1 MAVENS
7 RTSPRLPS
15 PDMPEDPDDDSGELS
30 LYQEFLAER
39 EEILKHKW
47 IQSEEAGHDIGLETA
62 LVDWA
67 VNHREVW
74 KKEFQGRS
82 RS

>member
-1 MAVENS
+1 MPAKSED
-7 RTSPRLPS
+7 SPANA
-15 PDMPEDPDDDSGELS
+15 S

-47 IQSEEAGHDIGLETA
+47 IQSEEAGHDVGLETA

-67 VNHREVW
+67 VNHRESW
-74 KKEFQGRS
+74 RERQGTPARA
-82 RS
+82 

>member
-1 MAVENS
+1 MS
-7 RTSPRLPS
+7 DDL
-15 PDMPEDPDDDSGELS
+15 EDESDERS

-47 IQSEEAGHDIGLETA
+47 IQSEEAGRDIGLETA

-67 VNHREVW
+67 VNHRAKW
-74 KKEFQGRS
+74 KKEVQGRF

>member
-1 MAVENS
+1 
-7 RTSPRLPS
+7 
-15 PDMPEDPDDDSGELS
+15 MPEDPDDSSGDLS

-39 EEILKHKW
+39 EEVLKHKW

>member
-1 MAVENS
+1 
-7 RTSPRLPS
+7 
-15 PDMPEDPDDDSGELS
+15 MPEDPDDSSGDLS

>member
-1 MAVENS
+1 
-7 RTSPRLPS
+7 
-15 PDMPEDPDDDSGELS
+15 MPEDPDDSSGDLS

-39 EEILKHKW
+39 EEVLKHKW

-67 VNHREVW
+67 VNYREVW

>member
-1 MAVENS
+1 MPAKSDE
-7 RTSPRLPS
+7 SPAIT
-15 PDMPEDPDDDSGELS
+15 S

-47 IQSEEAGHDIGLETA
+47 IQSEEAGHDVGLETA

-67 VNHREVW
+67 VNHRESW
-74 KKEFQGRS
+74 RERQGAPARA
-82 RS
+82 

>member
-1 MAVENS
+1 MSVENS
-7 RTSPRLPS
+7 RASPRSL
-15 PDMPEDPDDDSGELS
+15 PDMPEDPDDDSEERS

-47 IQSEEAGHDIGLETA
+47 IQSEEAGRDIGLEIA

-67 VNHREVW
+67 VNHRATW
-74 KKEFQGRS
+74 KKELQGRT